1 MRENEL
7 GGDGAVRMHRAGLFI
22 YNVIMDCKL
31 VFIVGSSGAGKTTL
45 SEMLAK
51 EHDYALLSEDNFVF
65 IMNPRTMITRRL
77 HGDVRK
83 QGMGCLWASLEVYLR
98 TGRSVVVE
106 GAFVDGP
113 YYLRDFREMARKYN
127 YAFIPL
133 LLDGNERK
141 RRKRKKRQGYAV
153 PQEVDSRLRCSA
165 ERLGYF
171 KECVIIDTTKYR
183 AKERCLEEIEAAI
196 NGQ

>member
-1 MRENEL
+1 M
-7 GGDGAVRMHRAGLFI
+7 MHRAGLFI

-98 TGRSVVVE
+98 AGRSVVVE

-113 YYLRDFREMARKYN
+113 YYLRDFREVARKYD
-127 YAFIPL
+127 YIFVPI
-133 LLDGNERK
+133 LLDGSERK

-153 PQEVDSRLRCSA
+153 PQEVDLRLKHSA
-165 ERLGYF
+165 ERLGYYR
-171 KECVIIDTTKYR
+171 ECAMVDTTKYR
-183 AKERCLEEIEAAI
+183 TKERCLKEITAKIE
-196 NGQ
+196 G